1 MCQTKTPF
9 GETPWLTGRHATPLV
24 TFFLLPPCYLQVVMP
39 CQWSSSDL
47 SQVLRIWESVFHSH
61 AFFTLHSFLLV
72 LRLPWGRQFN
82 LKFSRDSCWSSKH
95 SPGLAICLNH
105 SNLQKRYGS
114 RFYLRVTAGWLRN
127 EESASNGIWTL
138 SEIGEHARSLTLY
151 LFRHRGM

>member
-1 MCQTKTPF
+1 MLSKSKNSFQRNSVTYRTPCCAICHF
-9 GETPWLTGRHATPLV
+9 V
-24 TFFLLPPCYLQVVMP
+24 FLLPPYHLQDTMP
-39 CQWSSSDL
+39 CQWLSSEPW
-47 SQVLRIWESVFHSH
+47 VLRIWESIFYSQE
-61 AFFTLHSFLLV
+61 FFTLHSFLLV
-72 LRLPWGRQFN
+72 LRLPWGRQFK

-138 SEIGEHARSLTLY
+138 SEIG
-151 LFRHRGM
+151 